1 MSLLFCQDNEE
12 LPQGCSDEI
21 FLIDDCSE
29 DNTAEVAKEL
39 GLTVLSHKTN
49 RGYGGQRPDMECIRQ
64 DFDAVVLVHG
74 DNQYDQVRHPSSF
87 QKLLMKTMM

>member
-1 MSLLFCQDNEE
+1 MTAFNVSTVLPKTIEE
-12 LPQGCSDEI
+12 LPHVDEI

-49 RGYGGQRPDMECIRQ
+49 RGHGGGQKTGYLERIRQ

-74 DNQYDQVRHPSSF
+74 DNQYDPSWPPLHF
-87 QKLLMKTMM
+87 KNY